1 LLLWLSHWLETSQ
14 DWKKWGIKKALG
26 WHVQLELEEVQL
38 CPQQLSWGDQAPH
51 IAVCYQW
58 IVA

>member
-1 LLLWLSHWLETSQ
+1 LETSQ